1 MGIPLLSGRD
11 FTAADRLGGAQ
22 VAMINQT
29 MAKQYFKGRDP
40 IGEEINLSAADKP
53 DWWQIVGVTGD
64 VKAFG
69 QDQPAHADIYRPLDQ
84 QPSSIIAFTLRTET
98 DPAVMVK
105 VAEETVWSV
114 DPDLAVFQAI
124 PMASLAAQSLALRRA
139 SSVLIS
145 GFAVLALVL
154 ACIGIYGVT
163 AYGVTQRTQE
173 IGLRIALGAQ
183 RAHVLRMVLGLSFRL
198 TLVGLV
204 IGMAGALASTR
215 LLTSLLF
222 EVTAMNPGI
231 FLAAAALLMLVAIL
245 ASYLPARRATLVD
258 PMQALRTD

>member
-1 MGIPLLSGRD
+1 
-11 FTAADRLGGAQ
+11 
-22 VAMINQT
+22 
-29 MAKQYFKGRDP
+29 
-40 IGEEINLSAADKP
+40 
-53 DWWQIVGVTGD
+53 
-64 VKAFG
+64 
-69 QDQPAHADIYRPLDQ
+69 
-84 QPSSIIAFTLRTET
+84 
-98 DPAVMVK
+98 MVK

-183 RAHVLRMVLGLSFRL
+183 RAMC
-198 TLVGLV
+198 
-204 IGMAGALASTR
+204 
-215 LLTSLLF
+215 
-222 EVTAMNPGI
+222 
-231 FLAAAALLMLVAIL
+231 
-245 ASYLPARRATLVD
+245 
-258 PMQALRTD
+258 